1 MSVASSIRD
10 GNQNWLGQYGATRTI
25 SASSCRILV
34 RQNGIRLNGGK
45 QNPDRPF
52 QLNEK
57 ASVFQAP
64 GWGKRLTKAGNCAFQ
79 ELAKRSSSVF
89 QID

>member
-1 MSVASSIRD
+1 M
-10 GNQNWLGQYGATRTI
+10 
-25 SASSCRILV
+25 
-34 RQNGIRLNGGK
+34 GGK